1 MIETFIFIFFILLST
16 IGIYLIRNK
25 SGNHDIDFI
34 IKMLGWI
41 ILIPS
46 ILVLLQSLKIL

>member
-1 MIETFIFIFFILLST
+1 MIETFLFIFFFILTT
-16 IGIYLIRNK
+16 IGIYLIWNK

-34 IKMLGWI
+34 IKILGWI

-46 ILVLLQSLKIL
+46 ILGLLQLLKIL